1 MVTNMRNELDDTK
14 KIIIGGKIID
24 FSEGKTMK
32 ILKFT
37 VKNWKKEI
45 KEKIEKIEGVE
56 KVVVKAELDKIEN
69 DIQQKFGNANI
80 KVVDLSNTDISVDD
94 VLEKLGI
101 EKTQV
106 ATMENK
112 ELKHV
117 IEVYTNDNIETVQND
132 VLKTFVEY
140 KVQILS
146 MEVN

>member
-1 MVTNMRNELDDTK
+1 M
-14 KIIIGGKIID
+14 
-24 FSEGKTMK
+24 
-32 ILKFT
+32 
-37 VKNWKKEI
+37 
-45 KEKIEKIEGVE
+45 
-56 KVVVKAELDKIEN
+56 
-69 DIQQKFGNANI
+69 
-80 KVVDLSNTDISVDD
+80 VDLSNTDISVDD

-117 IEVYTNDNIETVQND
+117 IEVYTNDNIETVEND

>member
-1 MVTNMRNELDDTK
+1 MRNELDDTK